1 MNIRREKTVRNGD
14 HPMEIILYEKAL
26 ERIGKRLKE
35 TAPLVIP
42 ILMHEDGS
50 LSRQSK
56 KIEMEDARPEVA
68 FASSD
73 LYIKGPAREFMVF
86 LLKSNTVRWMQS
98 GAAGFDHPVFH
109 MLVEKG
115 IRLTKS
121 NAAAI
126 AISEFVMA
134 SVLNIFQP
142 FGKRQEAQEKK
153 EWVRHGFQEIHGKT
167 WLIIGLGNV
176 GQEIARRATAFGCHV
191 IGVRRTP
198 TGNEPATEVI
208 TPNKMKAIIPRADV
222 VVLSVALNNETR
234 HLVDNSFLSAVKPS
248 AVLVNIARGSLVD
261 EKALLESLDKGV
273 PAYAILD
280 VFETEPLPKESL
292 LWSHPRVKVTAHSS
306 AFSPENQARGDRVFL
321 ENLKL
326 YLSGRSLNFEV
337 DKSEFGR

>member
-1 MNIRREKTVRNGD
+1 MNIKREKTVGKGD
-14 HPMEIILYEKAL
+14 HPMEMILYEKAF
-26 ERIGKRLKE
+26 ERMGSQLKE
-35 TAPLVIP
+35 TVPLVIP
-42 ILMHEDGS
+42 ILMYEDGS
-50 LSRQSK
+50 LSRQGK
-56 KIEMEDARPEVA
+56 KIEMKDAKPEVA
-68 FASSD
+68 FACTD
-73 LYIKGPAREFMVF
+73 LYIGGPARELMFF
-86 LLKSNTVRWMQS
+86 LLESNTVRWLQS

-121 NAAAI
+121 DAAAI

-142 FGKRQEAQEKK
+142 FGKRQKSQGKK
-153 EWVRHGFQEIHGKT
+153 EWVRHGFQEIHGQT
-167 WLIIGLGNV
+167 WLIIGLGNI
-176 GQEIARRATAFGCHV
+176 GQEVARRAIAFGCHV

-198 TGNEPATEVI
+198 AGNEPAAEVI
-208 TPNKMKAIIPRADV
+208 TPDKMKVTIPRADV
-222 VVLSVALNNETR
+222 VVLSVALNDETR
-234 HLVDNSFLSAVKPS
+234 HLVDESFLSSMKPS

-280 VFETEPLPKESL
+280 VFETEPLPKENI

-306 AFSPENQARGDRVFL
+306 AFSLENQARGDRVFL